1 MHMQMTEVLSQMG
14 GLRSIARELGVT
26 EKQVRSG
33 AETLVPLI
41 LVGFRKQAQSETASP
56 EDLSG
61 LLGQLGGDDL
71 LDNVL
76 APRPT
81 NIRRGN
87 GVLRHIFG
95 SEDVSRAVAQ
105 VAAAHSGLEPSLL
118 EKMLPMLAMLVV
130 GYLAKQ
136 PGAGAAALAS
146 AQPGGLDRKPQG
158 ASLDDVLRTA
168 ATSMARPWPMRR

>member
-41 LVGFRKQAQSETASP
+41 LVGFRRQTQSETASL
-56 EDLSG
+56 EGLGG
-61 LLGQLGGDDL
+61 LLGQLGGGDL
-71 LDNVL
+71 LDSVL

-81 NIRRGN
+81 DIRRGN
-87 GVLRHIFG
+87 GVLGHIFG

-105 VAAAHSGLEPSLL
+105 VAALHSGLEPSLL
-118 EKMLPMLAMLVV
+118 KKILPMLAMLVA
-130 GYLAKQ
+130 GYMAKQ
-136 PGAGAAALAS
+136 PDAGTAALVCAGR
-146 AQPGGLDRKPQG
+146 GGLDYDI
-158 ASLDDVLRTA
+158 LLTA
-168 ATSMARPWPMRR
+168 ATSVHQPWTMRR